1 MITGAIFYRLPY
13 IEDRGECDFAPHFLA
28 VTFPLLPLSFDFSMF
43 RVMVGEHTPV
53 PEEVVGGEVEVPQPE
68 AIVTDSSSRGDA
80 GNRP

>member
-1 MITGAIFYRLPY
+1 
-13 IEDRGECDFAPHFLA
+13 
-28 VTFPLLPLSFDFSMF
+28 MF
-43 RVMVGEHTPV
+43 RVMAGEHTPV